1 VSVKLIGGLAAL
13 AIALTG
19 CSAIGGAGS
28 APTWKPT
35 YATSTVATSTVAPT
49 AVRVTPPGIGVPVR
63 NGSLEFTVHGIRH
76 TTVVHDQFGGYVA
89 SAEGAEYVIVKVSVR
104 NIDTQAVQFFPTL
117 QSVSVDGQQF
127 TAEAMPTAFL
137 NHGTEVIQPG
147 MTIPFELA
155 FHLWTGIPPE
165 AILLSDILGSSPSAA
180 RVELTTP

>member
-1 VSVKLIGGLAAL
+1 MKRLICGGLAAL
-13 AIALTG
+13 AIGLTA
-19 CSAIGGAGS
+19 CSATGGAGS
-28 APTWKPT
+28 APTSSPTYAT
-35 YATSTVATSTVAPT
+35 YATSTIAPT
-49 AVRVTPPGIGVPVR
+49 PVRVTPPGIGVPVR
-63 NGSLEFTVHGIRH
+63 NGSLEFTVYGTR
-76 TTVVHDQFGGYVA
+76 TATAVYDQFGGHVA